1 MRFFPLKILLVL
13 SFSILIAGES
23 HDLELA
29 RRFLV
34 LEKYDKAAEVLERA
48 LAQNP
53 DDPEVQ
59 NMLLQVYRGQ
69 KKYDKLEGA
78 LQSMLLRNPKNSLL
92 WAELGAVYLAQNKPE
107 DAQSAFDKA
116 TKIDPN
122 NPQLAKQIH
131 EALSQRGFIDEDIKF
146 IQKSRKRIGDR
157 QLLAIEL
164 ARLHEIKGRF
174 DDAVSE
180 YANYLK
186 KYPDRFGDVERKI
199 DIGGRSPEELLQLRK
214 SLDELL
220 KTDIPKWQPFRLI
233 SIVELKLGNLDKSF
247 DAIKKADG
255 LQSKK
260 YRGGLMTS
268 FVEDMLRLQNFDYA
282 RKGARYLVDNTGE
295 NYVQTGRLY
304 LAKALRGLGKYDEA
318 IAQLDSIEDVE
329 DKTPTVDNKNVFP
342 QFKPPSRHRNIAIIE
357 DAAVL
362 KARIFLENFRNPD
375 EAESAIEPLCKG
387 SRWMK
392 NEEAVKIKGEIFIY
406 KKRFREGIVFL
417 TSAFQMKPQSEPV
430 AYLLAM
436 TFFFA
441 GIDDTALVALHNV
454 VGRFPKSDMGNEAV
468 ELILVMQTQK
478 EQIEKI
484 REPVYLMFVH
494 DTANALK
501 KWQGILSGE
510 KSSAFSDYV
519 MWKIGDCQSTLRDS
533 SAYTTMRNLV
543 DKFPKSFYAPLALEI
558 LADKK
563 VADGDKPAAT
573 ELYVKIVNDY
583 PDAVNMEIVRDKL
596 KSLGGNL

>member
-1 MRFFPLKILLVL
+1 MRIFPIKILLVL
-13 SFSILIAGES
+13 SFSFLIAGES

-29 RRFLV
+29 RRFLA

-53 DDPEVQ
+53 DDPEMQ
-59 NMLLQVYRGQ
+59 NLLLQVYQGQ
-69 KKYDKLEGA
+69 KKYDKLGGL
-78 LQSMLLRNPKNSLL
+78 LQSMLLRDPKNTMF
-92 WAELGAVYLAQNKPE
+92 WVELGAVYLAQNKPI
-107 DAQSAFDKA
+107 DARSAFDKA
-116 TKIDPN
+116 TKIDPK
-122 NPQLAKQIH
+122 NPQLVRQIH
-131 EALSQRGFIDEDIKF
+131 DALSQWGFIDEDIKF
-146 IQKSRKRIGDR
+146 IKKSRKRIGDK
-157 QLLAIEL
+157 QLLAVEL
-164 ARLHEIKGRF
+164 ARLYEIKGRF

-199 DIGGRSPEELLQLRK
+199 NIGGRSQEELLQLRK
-214 SLDELL
+214 SLDKLL
-220 KTDIPKWQPFRLI
+220 KTEIPKWQPWRLI
-233 SIVELKLGNLDKSF
+233 SIVEQKLGNLDKSF
-247 DAIKKADG
+247 DAIQKADG
-255 LQSKK
+255 LQNEK
-260 YRGGLMTS
+260 YRGGLMVN
-268 FVEDMLRLQNFDYA
+268 FVEDMLRQQNFEYA
-282 RKGARYLVDNTGE
+282 EKGARYLVDDTGG
-295 NYVQTGRLY
+295 NYAQTGRLY
-304 LAKALRGLGKYDEA
+304 LAKALRGLGKFNDA
-318 IAQLDSIEDVE
+318 IAQLDSIKKFEDAI
-329 DKTPTVDNKNVFP
+329 PTLHNQNSFP
-342 QFKPPSRHRNIAIIE
+342 QFKPPSGHHNTRILD

-362 KARIFLENFRNPD
+362 KARIYLENLRNPD
-375 EAESAIEPLCKG
+375 EAESAIEPLFKG
-387 SRWMK
+387 SKWMR

-406 KKRFREGIVFL
+406 KKQFRDGIVFL
-417 TSAFQMKPQSEPV
+417 NSAFQMNPQSEPV

-454 VGRFPKSDMGNEAV
+454 VGRFPKCDMGNEAV

-478 EQIEKI
+478 EQIEKF
-484 REPVYLMFVH
+484 REPIYLMFAH

-501 KWQGILSGE
+501 KWENILSDK
-510 KSSAFSDYV
+510 KSSAYGDYV
-519 MWKIGDCQSTLRDS
+519 MWKIGNCQSTLRDT
-533 SAYTTMRNLV
+533 SAYTTFRNLV
-543 DKFPKSFYAPLALEI
+543 EKYPKSFYAPLALEI

>member
-214 SLDELL
+214 SLRASTNAKNLL
-220 KTDIPKWQPFRLI
+220 CSRLH
-233 SIVELKLGNLDKSF
+233 
-247 DAIKKADG
+247 
-255 LQSKK
+255 SKK
-260 YRGGLMTS
+260 
-268 FVEDMLRLQNFDYA
+268 
-282 RKGARYLVDNTGE
+282 
-295 NYVQTGRLY
+295 
-304 LAKALRGLGKYDEA
+304 
-318 IAQLDSIEDVE
+318 
-329 DKTPTVDNKNVFP
+329 
-342 QFKPPSRHRNIAIIE
+342 NII
-357 DAAVL
+357 
-362 KARIFLENFRNPD
+362 
-375 EAESAIEPLCKG
+375 S
-387 SRWMK
+387 M
-392 NEEAVKIKGEIFIY
+392 
-406 KKRFREGIVFL
+406 
-417 TSAFQMKPQSEPV
+417 
-430 AYLLAM
+430 
-436 TFFFA
+436 
-441 GIDDTALVALHNV
+441 
-454 VGRFPKSDMGNEAV
+454 
-468 ELILVMQTQK
+468 
-478 EQIEKI
+478 
-484 REPVYLMFVH
+484 
-494 DTANALK
+494 
-501 KWQGILSGE
+501 
-510 KSSAFSDYV
+510 
-519 MWKIGDCQSTLRDS
+519 
-533 SAYTTMRNLV
+533 
-543 DKFPKSFYAPLALEI
+543 
-558 LADKK
+558 
-563 VADGDKPAAT
+563 
-573 ELYVKIVNDY
+573 
-583 PDAVNMEIVRDKL
+583 
-596 KSLGGNL
+596 